1 MERESF
7 IFYRSFYE
15 AVRDLPKDI
24 KVEVLAAI
32 IEYAL
37 YGRQPDALNP
47 FANSIFTLVRPTID
61 ANNARFLN
69 GKQGARFGRRGGRPP
84 KAKPAPDT
92 PTAPQEP
99 ASVPQAKKA
108 TSAKKATQAT
118 QATLTYDQEV
128 ARIRSDADTIAL
140 FCADFKITPDEFDT
154 RLTRFLR
161 HCTDDGERR
170 GRTAHKSYTDAIDHL
185 RYWMSKAFPA
195 AAAASTSPSASNHP
209 TTPSTAELD
218 RRARAADAAD
228 YQQLLQETGADNGYQ
243 VYLRQRGLD
252 LDTPVTDLLNTDTD

>member
-1 MERESF
+1 MERDSF

-37 YGRQPDALNP
+37 YGRQPDVLKP

-84 KAKPAPDT
+84 KAKTAPDT
-92 PTAPQEP
+92 PPAPQEP
-99 ASVPQAKKA
+99 ASAPQAKKT
-108 TSAKKATQAT
+108 TSATQA
-118 QATLTYDQEV
+118 LSTYDQEI
-128 ARIRSDADTIAL
+128 ARIRNDADTIAL
-140 FCADFKITPDEFDT
+140 FCADFKIAPDEFDS

-185 RYWMSKAFPA
+185 RYWMTKAFPSIA
-195 AAAASTSPSASNHP
+195 AASPSTAAAASKQPA
-209 TTPSTAELD
+209 TPSTAELD
-218 RRARAADAAD
+218 RQARAADAAD
-228 YQQLLQETGADNGYQ
+228 YQQLLQETGAPNGYQ

-252 LDTPVTDLLNTDTD
+252 PGTPVTDLLNSDTD